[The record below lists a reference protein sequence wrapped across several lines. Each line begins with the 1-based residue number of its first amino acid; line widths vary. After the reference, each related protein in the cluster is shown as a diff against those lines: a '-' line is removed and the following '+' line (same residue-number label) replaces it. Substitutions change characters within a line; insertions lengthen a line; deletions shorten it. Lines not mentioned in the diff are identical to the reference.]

1 MLDLRWI
8 IENEAK
14 LREKLAA
21 RNNFPTE
28 ALDRILS
35 TDQRRR
41 ELIQKVEAARARK
54 NQISKEIPQK
64 KKAGEDTAPLMAEST
79 RIGQEME
86 ASDKELTDLQAAIE
100 ADMLQIPNAF
110 DDSVPVGSD
119 EKGNQEILRHGEP
132 RKFSF
137 TPLDHHDLGVNL
149 GILDFDRATRL
160 ASTRFTTILGK
171 GARLNRAIAQFMVDM
186 HTEQHGYTEMMP
198 PFMGNTK
205 AFIGTTQLPKFKE
218 DQFKIEGM
226 DLYLIPTSEVSVT
239 NFHREEILDEAKL
252 PIRFTAYSPC
262 FRAEAGSYGR
272 DTRGLIRQH
281 QFEKVELV
289 IFSHPDKSAEMH
301 EMLTGH
307 AENVLKALE
316 LPYRKMLLCSGDMGF
331 GSLKTYDLEVWLP
344 AQNTYREISSCSN
357 FGEFQARRM
366 QTRFKGKAAGEK
378 PRFVHTLNGS
388 GLAVGRTLVA
398 ILENYQQEDG
408 SVLVP
413 KALQKY
419 TGFDRIEP
427 VRA

>member
-8 IENEAK
+8 VENEAVLRKK
-14 LREKLAA
+14 LQA

-28 ALDRILS
+28 SLDRILAN
-35 TDQRRR
+35 DGKRR
-41 ELIQKVEAARARK
+41 ELIQKVETARARK

-64 KKAGEDTAPLMAEST
+64 KKAGEDIAPLMEEST
-79 RIGQEME
+79 RIGRDME
-86 ASDKELTDLQAAIE
+86 SFEKELLDLQALV
-100 ADMLQIPNAF
+100 DGDLLQLPNAF
-110 DDSVPVGSD
+110 DDSVPIGSD
-119 EKGNQEILRHGEP
+119 EHGNKEMHRRGEP

-137 TPLDHHDLGVNL
+137 QPMDHHDLGVKL

-160 ASTRFTTILGK
+160 ASTRFTTIIGK
-171 GARLNRAIAQFMVDM
+171 GARLERAIAQFMLDL
-186 HTEQHGYTEMMP
+186 HTEQHGYVEMNP
-198 PFMGNTK
+198 PLMANTK
-205 AFIGTTQLPKFKE
+205 SFIGTTQLPKFKE
-218 DQFKIEGM
+218 DQFKVENT

-239 NFHREEILDEAKL
+239 NFFREEILDEAQL
-252 PIRFTAYSPC
+252 PIRFTSFTPC

-289 IFSHPDKSAEMH
+289 IFSHPEKSFEMH

-307 AENVLKALE
+307 AEKVLDLLE
-316 LPYRKMLLCSGDMGF
+316 LPYRRMLLCSGDMGF
-331 GSLKTYDLEVWLP
+331 GSAKTYDLEVWLP

-357 FGEFQARRM
+357 FLDFQARRM
-366 QTRFKGKAAGEK
+366 GTRFKGKDGGK

-398 ILENYQQEDG
+398 IMENYQQEDG
-408 SVLVP
+408 SIAIP
-413 KALQKY
+413 KVLQKY

-427 VRA
+427 VKK